1 MAALSDLPETYEN
14 ELPPE
19 TSVEGVFDPTTY
31 DPTAYIKSV
40 INVELFS
47 DDFYPYMHQLDINIT
62 RDRFYQGTCAFH
74 EPPEIPLPIKEG
86 INGMVQRIITD
97 FNTKLREEESLTE
110 RIEASEQVKSTDKK
124 LLETYDIVIL
134 VQTHGCYNYPDRCVP
149 EELPK
154 TSYEKYV
161 TFLEAVP
168 CGVSNLTYRNW
179 HEKTLATYERHRAT
193 FGSTKLLA
201 QILQSSLR
209 FDKELQL
216 KNLKS
221 GYNQFLIPRLKGK
234 DEEEKEMA
242 RAFIR
247 EPGWK
252 LFTSSSSYA
261 NRHYGRDKIWP
272 LSIVV
277 IDCVRKELIGR
288 QLHRD
293 IPEDEFSRKGL
304 LKFLFA
310 NGFKHPLIIDNSCG
324 SIYGTESG
332 KRYAILGLKRAGVTG
347 GTRKRKNSTRKRKQ
361 RKKSL
366 KRPKVKKFIHFT

>member
-47 DDFYPYMHQLDINIT
+47 DEFYPYMHQLDISIT
-62 RDRFYQGTCAFH
+62 RDRFYQGTCTFH
-74 EPPEIPLPIKEG
+74 EPEIPPPIKEG
-86 INGMVQRIITD
+86 INEMVQRIITD
-97 FNTKLREEESLTE
+97 FNTKLREEES
-110 RIEASEQVKSTDKK
+110 EASESDNPLSK
-124 LLETYDIVIL
+124 TYDIVIL
-134 VQTHGCYNYPDRCVP
+134 VQTHGCYNNPERCVP
-149 EELPK
+149 EELPE
-154 TSYEKYV
+154 TPYEKYV
-161 TFLEAVP
+161 SFLEAVP
-168 CGVSNLTYRNW
+168 CGVSNITYRNW
-179 HEKTLATYERHRAT
+179 HEKTRDTYERLKKT
-193 FGSTKLLA
+193 LGPTKTLA
-201 QILQSSLR
+201 KVLQYSLR
-209 FDKELQL
+209 YDKELQL
-216 KNLKS
+216 KDLTS
-221 GYNQFLIPRLKGK
+221 GYNQFLIPRLKGR
-234 DEEEKEMA
+234 DEEKKEMA

-261 NRHYGRDKIWP
+261 NRHYGRDKDWP

-293 IPEDEFSRKGL
+293 IPEGQFNRRGL
-304 LKFLFA
+304 LQFLFA

-324 SIYGTESG
+324 SIHGTKSAN
-332 KRYAILGLKRAGVTG
+332 RYASLSLKRAGLTG
-347 GTRKRKNSTRKRKQ
+347 GTRKRKR
-361 RKKSL
+361 KSL
-366 KRPKVKKFIHFT
+366 KRPKVKKFIYFT

>member
-1 MAALSDLPETYEN
+1 MAALSELPETYEN

-47 DDFYPYMHQLDINIT
+47 EEFYPYMRQLDISIT
-62 RDRFYQGTCAFH
+62 RDRFYQGTCTFH
-74 EPPEIPLPIKEG
+74 EPPDIPPPIKEG

-97 FNTKLREEESLTE
+97 FNTKLREEEFAAAT
-110 RIEASEQVKSTDKK
+110 EASAASTASHINAKDKK
-124 LLETYDIVIL
+124 FSETYDIVIL
-134 VQTHGCYNYPDRCVP
+134 AQTHGCYNNPNSCVP
-149 EELPK
+149 EGLPK
-154 TSYEKYV
+154 TPYEKYV

-168 CGVSNLTYRNW
+168 CGVSNITYRNW
-179 HEKTLATYERHRAT
+179 HEKTLDTYERLKT
-193 FGSTKLLA
+193 TLGPTKQLA
-201 QILQSSLR
+201 EVLQYSLR
-209 FDKELQL
+209 YHKELQL
-216 KNLKS
+216 KDLKS

-234 DEEEKEMA
+234 DEEKKEMA

-261 NRHYGRDKIWP
+261 NRHYGRDKDWP

-293 IPEDEFSRKGL
+293 IPEDEFNRTGL

-310 NGFKHPLIIDNSCG
+310 NGFKHPFIIDNSCG
-324 SIYGTESG
+324 SIYGTKSAN
-332 KRYAILGLKRAGVTG
+332 RYASLTLKRSGLTG
-347 GTRKRKNSTRKRKQ
+347 GTRKRKHKR
-361 RKKSL
+361 KSL
-366 KRPKVKKFIHFT
+366 KRPKVKKFIYFT